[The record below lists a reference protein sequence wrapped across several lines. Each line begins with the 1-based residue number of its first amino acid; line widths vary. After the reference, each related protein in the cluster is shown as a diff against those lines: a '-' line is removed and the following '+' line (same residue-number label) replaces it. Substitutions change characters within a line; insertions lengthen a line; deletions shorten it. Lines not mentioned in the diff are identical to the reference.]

1 MTEALQEW
9 NGKNSTASDRFHRQE
24 MEAGLKPAGQLPAA
38 ALLFLRGSLV
48 FLPILKIRVMKLS
61 GMVMKLSVLVFFFIL
76 FSHLFHFFFTHFG
89 RAEGI

>member
-1 MTEALQEW
+1 MGKTVPLQ
-9 NGKNSTASDRFHRQE
+9 TASIVRRWKRS
-24 MEAGLKPAGQLPAA
+24 EAAGQLPAA

-61 GMVMKLSVLVFFFIL
+61 GIIL

>member
-1 MTEALQEW
+1 M
-9 NGKNSTASDRFHRQE
+9 GKTAPPQTASIVRRRKGSCLKRQ
-24 MEAGLKPAGQLPAA
+24 GSCLRRHCFSP
-38 ALLFLRGSLV
+38 RGSLV

>member
-1 MTEALQEW
+1 MERKLFEA
-9 NGKNSTASDRFHRQE
+9 
-24 MEAGLKPAGQLPAA
+24 AGQLPAA

-48 FLPILKIRVMKLS
+48 FLPILQIRVMKLAV
-61 GMVMKLSVLVFFFIL
+61 MVMKLSVLVFFFIL

>member
-1 MTEALQEW
+1 M
-9 NGKNSTASDRFHRQE
+9 GKTAPPQTASIVRRWKRS
-24 MEAGLKPAGQLPAA
+24 EAAGQLPAA
-38 ALLFLRGSLV
+38 ALLFPRGSLV
-48 FLPILKIRVMKLS
+48 FLPILQIRVMKLS